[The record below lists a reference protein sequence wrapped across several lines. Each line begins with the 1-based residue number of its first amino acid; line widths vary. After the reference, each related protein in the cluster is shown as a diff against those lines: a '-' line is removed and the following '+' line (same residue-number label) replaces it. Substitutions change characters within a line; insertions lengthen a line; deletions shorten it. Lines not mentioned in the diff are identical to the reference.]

1 MIPWAEWLVNAS
13 TYVSHLE
20 MMCSLQRRADQ
31 EVIQV
36 TFTGKDKIESHLK
49 TEDAVL
55 GFPED
60 WVHTSKI

>member
-1 MIPWAEWLVNAS
+1 
-13 TYVSHLE
+13 

-60 WVHTSKI
+60 